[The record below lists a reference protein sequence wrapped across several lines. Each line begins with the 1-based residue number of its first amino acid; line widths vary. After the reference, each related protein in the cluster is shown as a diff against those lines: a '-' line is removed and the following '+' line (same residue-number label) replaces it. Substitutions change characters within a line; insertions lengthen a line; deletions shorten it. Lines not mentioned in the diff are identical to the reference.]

1 MGLAYVGLKQ
11 DDKAIEAFRE
21 AATLQPMSP
30 YPWYEMGMAHHRLN
44 RPDKVVEVIE
54 RLNQFDPK
62 MTKKLIDDTGLM
74 PPGASIR

>member
-1 MGLAYVGLKQ
+1 MGLVYVGLKQ
-11 DDKAIEAFRE
+11 GDKPIETFRE

-44 RPDKVVEVIE
+44 RPGKVVEVIE
-54 RLNQFDPK
+54 RLNPFDPK